1 MIKVNTSCGVMFFQN
16 SAALIAEIKENIYLQ
31 MDWDSISHID
41 GVAGAIAVRKA
52 QLKKEED
59 ARKMRLEFDNLWGEA
74 VQLTCTVNRND
85 VSDFCQAF
93 DCKYGTLEERKQRA
107 KTAKKKALG
116 YLEDLESKI
125 KELEELLGD
134 HELFPSRI
142 KSEFAFTKERL
153 LGVVA
158 KADDCLKIDAAEYE
172 KERAAASAAHKA
184 KMLAAEKAAAAKA
197 AKDAAKAA
205 NLGFSSIEEKKVCES
220 MICAANDFRARYG
233 KSSIM
238 IEDVIKAY
246 RENNGERRSMMG
258 YLANL

>member
-1 MIKVNTSCGVMFFQN
+1 MIKVNTTCGLMIFKN
-16 SAALIAEIKENIYLQ
+16 SEALISEIKENIYLQ
-31 MDWDSISHID
+31 MDWESISHID
-41 GVAGAIAVRKA
+41 GVVDAIASRKA
-52 QLKKEED
+52 SLKKEED
-59 ARKMRLEFDNLWGEA
+59 ARKMRLEFDNAWLEA
-74 VQLTCTVNRND
+74 ILLTHAINKND
-85 VSDFCQAF
+85 VGNFCQAF
-93 DCKYGTLEERKQRA
+93 DCAYGTLEERKQRA
-107 KTAKKKALG
+107 KTGKKKALK
-116 YLEDLESKI
+116 YLNDLESKI

-134 HELFPSRI
+134 HKLFPSRI

-184 KMLAAEKAAAAKA
+184 KMLAEEKAAAAKA

-205 NLGFSSIEEKKVCES
+205 NFGFSSMEEKKVCES
-220 MICAANDFRARYG
+220 MLRAANDFRARYG

-258 YLANL
+258 PLANL